1 MELHFAFRRNDFGLT
16 DRILYT
22 EAPKAELSWPPIMGV
37 PFAFHDYKDIISA
50 SPGLDYAE
58 KRNVSHSANGLSNP
72 VYSILM
78 LIAVLRSLH
87 GIQGELIMA
96 SKKSKNH

>member
-22 EAPKAELSWPPIMGV
+22 EAPKAELSWPAIMGV

-58 KRNVSHSANGLSNP
+58 KRNVSHSANGIIKP
-72 VYSILM
+72 
-78 LIAVLRSLH
+78 SLFY
-87 GIQGELIMA
+87 IDA
-96 SKKSKNH
+96 YCSFAKSSWYTG